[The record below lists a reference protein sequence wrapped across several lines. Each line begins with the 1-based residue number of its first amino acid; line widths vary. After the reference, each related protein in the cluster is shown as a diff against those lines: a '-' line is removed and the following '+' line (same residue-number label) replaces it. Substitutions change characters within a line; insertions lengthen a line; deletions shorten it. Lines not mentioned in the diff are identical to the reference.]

1 VGSWKSQLANIVHSR
16 AHHPSSQPTIAA
28 QLLGEPAAGEP
39 YTILIMGLCHVS
51 GNFLPFKG
59 KSPLL
64 SSQAAPFFS
73 FVKGKKSLLQRNP
86 AHMTRA
92 NVCI

>member
-1 VGSWKSQLANIVHSR
+1 
-16 AHHPSSQPTIAA
+16 
-28 QLLGEPAAGEP
+28 
-39 YTILIMGLCHVS
+39 VS

-73 FVKGKKSLLQRNP
+73 FAKGIFSLLQRNP

-92 NVCI
+92 FIIIITIS